1 MQAVWSAVIN
11 VYAALAVVPYV
22 SFFAVWTVV
31 FLAARN
37 KKKATRTAMDVTFVL
52 LIGSVFVL
60 LRQTTG
66 SGALFWVLVFFL
78 LLTAGLVGREQNRRH
93 GRVDPVKVVKFVSR
107 SGFLLFSAM
116 YIGLTIVSIFR
127 FAVAG

>member
-22 SFFAVWTVV
+22 SFFAVWFVV
-31 FLAARN
+31 FLAVRN
-37 KKKATRTAMDVTFVL
+37 KKTATRTAMDVTFVL

-116 YIGLTIVSIFR
+116 YIGLTIVSIVR
-127 FAVAG
+127 FAVSG